1 MVTENLKL
9 FKLDA
14 KCRQVR
20 IHNVFSLGDMRDTQF
35 VQIQIQL
42 PNWKSRS
49 PEAYSSG
56 NPCLENFNMYL

>member
-14 KCRQVR
+14 KCHQVR
-20 IHNVFSLGDMRDTQF
+20 IHNVFSLGDMHDTQF

-42 PNWKSRS
+42 PNWKSS
-49 PEAYSSG
+49 PEASSSG